1 MCDSERRG
9 TGRLRSSGRKN
20 ILLRKRCMLQGLTIF
35 LLLSINSTA
44 MLHAEE
50 QNSQPQALLDQIW
63 PHQYNK
69 LLTDKR
75 PLSRQ
80 DQEYAEAA
88 LIQWLEAYLEP
99 AYKVLDKQFF
109 WSERNSAEW
118 VAISKGH
125 ALYPENENGRWRVLE
140 EIEQS
145 WRTPGSGLAR
155 LWKVNIQGKDHFFAI
170 TMTEKPV
177 PGTRGRRLIGRFEL
191 EKVIE

>member
-1 MCDSERRG
+1 MRRRK
-9 TGRLRSSGRKN
+9 TLRCL
-20 ILLRKRCMLQGLTIF
+20 ILL
-35 LLLSINSTA
+35 LLFAIGSLGI
-44 MLHAEE
+44 LHAEE
-50 QNSQPQALLDQIW
+50 SKQTPPALLDEIW
-63 PHQYNK
+63 PFE
-69 LLTDKR
+69 LTHKR
-75 PLSRQ
+75 PLSKQ

-99 AYKVLDKQFF
+99 AYKVLDKKIF